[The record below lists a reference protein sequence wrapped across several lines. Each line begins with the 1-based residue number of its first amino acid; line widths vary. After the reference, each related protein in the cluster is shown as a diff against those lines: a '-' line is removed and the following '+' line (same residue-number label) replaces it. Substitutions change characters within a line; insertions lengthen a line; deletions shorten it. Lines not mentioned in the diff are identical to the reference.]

1 MATNQM
7 TVPPVSRELWQWI
20 ATEDM
25 IRESFRQWSEDI
37 NLVFF
42 AEDLKGLKIG
52 RYRFS

>member
-1 MATNQM
+1 MATNEM
-7 TVPPVSRELWQWI
+7 TVPLVSRDLWHQI

-25 IRESFRQWSEDI
+25 IRASFRQWSEDI